1 MLSPAP
7 ILDIGTAVGA
17 PEYLLFRV
25 RGAIRLGDGRI
36 AVANSGSSEIRFYD
50 STGIYLYSTG
60 RAGGGPGEF
69 KDLRWIAMFEPESIM
84 AYDRAHQ
91 RISVF
96 DNRGKYVRSWTLP
109 TLDVPLFAVGLFDDG
124 SVVART
130 GNAFEAGPKTGVV
143 RNPVTYL
150 LFTPQGALADT
161 LGRFPGPEY
170 FLWSGGGAFGVWPRA
185 FGRNTIHAFGSNMLY
200 VGTGDTYEIRVVPRG
215 RGSERRIRKAQG
227 NQPVT
232 DRDIERYSAALL
244 EQATR
249 QGSRDVT
256 RRMLAEM
263 PFPETM
269 PAYSQLSAD
278 EDGNLWVRDYTPIG
292 HELAAWSVFS
302 AAGELIATLSMPA
315 RLAVDQIGR
324 GFILG
329 RWRDDQDV
337 EHVVMYRLIK
347 P

>member
-7 ILDIGTAVGA
+7 ILDIGSAVGA

-50 STGIYLYSTG
+50 SAGIHLYSTG

-69 KDLRWIAMFEPESIM
+69 QDLRWIATFGPDSIM
-84 AYDRAHQ
+84 VYDRAQQ

-96 DNRGKYVRSWTLP
+96 DSRGKYERSWMLP
-109 TLDVPLFAVGLFDDG
+109 TLDLPLFAVGVFDDG
-124 SVVART
+124 SVVGRT
-130 GNAFEAGPKTGVV
+130 GNAFEAGPKIGVV

-150 LFTPQGALADT
+150 LLTPQGTLADT

-170 FLWSGGGAFGVWPRA
+170 FLWSEGEAFGVWPRA
-185 FGRNTIHAFGSNMLY
+185 FGRNTIHAFGSNELY
-200 VGTGDTYEIRVVPRG
+200 VGTGDIYEIRAVPRG
-215 RGSERRIRKAQG
+215 RGRERRIRKARA
-227 NQPVT
+227 NQPVAA
-232 DRDIERYSAALL
+232 RDVERYSAALL
-244 EQATR
+244 EQAKG

-256 RRMLAEM
+256 LRMLAEM

-269 PAYSQLSAD
+269 PAYSQLSTD

-292 HELAAWSVFS
+292 HELATWSVFN

-315 RLAVDQIGR
+315 RLGVDQIGR
-324 GFILG
+324 SFVLG